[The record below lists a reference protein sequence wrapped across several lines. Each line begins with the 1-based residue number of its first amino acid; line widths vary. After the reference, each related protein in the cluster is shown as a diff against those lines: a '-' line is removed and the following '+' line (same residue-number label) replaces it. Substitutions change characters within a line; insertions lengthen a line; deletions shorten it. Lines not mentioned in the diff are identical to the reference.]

1 MWKVLIPHTGLNTQ
15 HITTILHRNSI
26 LLYWFHELKLLQTWK
41 LREEG
46 RLLDL
51 VDPELTEYPEAE
63 VLRFIKVALFCIQ
76 SSYNQR
82 PNMKQVIDMLSKE
95 VKLNEKLLTKPG
107 VYRPHSSKQ
116 SSYGSLTTSS
126 KGKKKGVNSTNHSA
140 TTDFH
145 SFQCVSEMIPR

>member
-1 MWKVLIPHTGLNTQ
+1 MQ
-15 HITTILHRNSI
+15 A
-26 LLYWFHELKLLQTWK
+26 WK

-76 SSYNQR
+76 SAYNQR
-82 PNMKQVIDMLSKE
+82 PNMKQVIEMLSKE
-95 VKLNEKLLTKPG
+95 VKLNEKLLTEPG
-107 VYRPHSSKQ
+107 VYRPHRSKR
-116 SSYGSLTTSS
+116 SSYGSNLTTSS
-126 KGKKKGVNSTNHSA
+126 KGKKGEKSTNHFA

-145 SFQCVSEMIPR
+145 SFQSVSEMIPR